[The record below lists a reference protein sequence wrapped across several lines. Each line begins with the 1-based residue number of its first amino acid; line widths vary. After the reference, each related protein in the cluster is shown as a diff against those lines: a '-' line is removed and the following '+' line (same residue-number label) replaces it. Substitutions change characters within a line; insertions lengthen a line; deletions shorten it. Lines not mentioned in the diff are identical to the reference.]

1 VEKSVGVWEINHTC
15 PLGFSVK
22 WVVPSGEGCRMCEGA
37 ELTKC
42 LAMRSSHIA
51 EEIRCD
57 VDKWC

>member
-1 VEKSVGVWEINHTC
+1 VWEINHTC